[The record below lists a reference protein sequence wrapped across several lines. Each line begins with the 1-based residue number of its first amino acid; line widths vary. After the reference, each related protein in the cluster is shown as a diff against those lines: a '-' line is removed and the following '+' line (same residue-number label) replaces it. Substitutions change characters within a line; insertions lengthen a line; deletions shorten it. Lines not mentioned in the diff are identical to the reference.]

1 MNDTGP
7 EPSIWD
13 ESGFERL
20 ATHYHDFYP
29 AETREDLEF
38 RLTRRLILVSRWWT
52 TLIDE
57 AIKRETGQSRARW
70 QTLFV
75 IAFSGE
81 STTTMM
87 LSERLGVQWP
97 SLVRMLNQLEAD
109 GLITRDENPDDR
121 RSRLI
126 SLTSEGRQVIRKVK
140 PVLDR
145 TRHGVLEH
153 VSDDDLRKTIALLGA
168 IPDASGNKL

>member
-1 MNDTGP
+1 MKDSEP

-13 ESGFERL
+13 ESAFERF

-57 AIKRETGQSRARW
+57 AIKRETSQSRARW

-81 STTTMM
+81 STTTMI
-87 LSERLGVQWP
+87 LSGRLGVQWP
-97 SLVRMLNQLEAD
+97 TLVRTLNQLEAD
-109 GLITRDENPDDR
+109 GLITRDDNPDDR

-126 SLTSEGRQVIRKVK
+126 SLSAEGRRIIRKVK

-153 VSDDDLRKTIALLGA
+153 LSDDDLRDTIRLLGM
-168 IPDASGNKL
+168 IPEGSGKTL

>member
-1 MNDTGP
+1 MKDSEP
-7 EPSIWD
+7 ERSPWN

-29 AETREDLEF
+29 AGTREDLEF
-38 RLTRRLILVSRWWT
+38 RLTRRLILVTRWWT

-81 STTTMM
+81 STTTMT

-97 SLVRMLNQLEAD
+97 NLVRMLNQLEAD
-109 GLITRDENPDDR
+109 GLITREDNPDDR

-126 SLTSEGRQVIRKVK
+126 SLTAEGRDIIREVK

-153 VSDDDLRKTIALLGA
+153 VSDDDLRHAIELLGV
-168 IPDASGNKL
+168 IPEGSGKKL